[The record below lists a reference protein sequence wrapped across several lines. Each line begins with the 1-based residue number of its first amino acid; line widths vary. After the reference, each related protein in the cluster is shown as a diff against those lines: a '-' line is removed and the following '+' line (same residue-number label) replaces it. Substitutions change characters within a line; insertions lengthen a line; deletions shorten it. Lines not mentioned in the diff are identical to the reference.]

1 MASTLEQP
9 SFASSPHPDGDGS
22 AVDALP
28 RHRPQVEIVVPVF
41 DEERILVAS
50 IERLHDFLEER
61 FPITWLLTIVDNAS
75 TDATW
80 ELARSLA
87 RRLPG
92 VQACRL
98 EEKGRGRALREAWS
112 SSEADVV
119 AYMDVD
125 LSTDL
130 DALLPLVAPLLS
142 GHSGVAIGTRLATDA
157 HVVRGPKRELL
168 SRTYNLILHTVLRG
182 HFSDAQCGFKAVRR
196 DVAQALVPMVE
207 DQGWFFDTELLLLAE
222 RNGVRIHDVPVDW
235 VDDTDSRV
243 EIVRTA
249 TADLRGVARLAWA
262 FARGGGRLD
271 ADCRSR
277 LLAMAHLPIG
287 LAPMA
292 RSTGP
297 TPQHGATEGSLA

>member
-1 MASTLEQP
+1 MASTLEQTQL
-9 SFASSPHPDGDGS
+9 ASNPLPDRDGAATDASPPD
-22 AVDALP
+22 
-28 RHRPQVEIVVPVF
+28 RPHVEIVVPVF

-50 IERLHDFLEER
+50 IERLHAFLEER
-61 FPITWLLTIVDNAS
+61 FPISWVLTIVDNAS

-80 ELARSLA
+80 ELACRLA

-92 VQACRL
+92 VQARRL
-98 EEKGRGRALREAWS
+98 DQKGRGRALREAWS
-112 SSEADVV
+112 ASGADVV

-142 GHSGVAIGTRLATDA
+142 GHSGMAIGTRLVTDA

-196 DVAQALVPMVE
+196 DVARALVPMVE

-222 RNGVRIHDVPVDW
+222 RNGIRIHEVPVDW

-243 EIVRTA
+243 EILRTA
-249 TADLRGVARLAWA
+249 TADLRGVARLAWT

-271 ADCRSR
+271 AERRSR
-277 LLAMAHLPIG
+277 LLATAHLPIG
-287 LAPMA
+287 LTPTARGTDPTPRRGTTEGPMA
-292 RSTGP
+292 
-297 TPQHGATEGSLA
+297 